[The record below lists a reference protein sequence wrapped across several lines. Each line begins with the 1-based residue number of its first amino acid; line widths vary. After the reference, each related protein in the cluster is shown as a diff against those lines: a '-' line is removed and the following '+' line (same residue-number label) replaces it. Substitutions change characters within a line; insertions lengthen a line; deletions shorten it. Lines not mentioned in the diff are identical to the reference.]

1 MTYPPQPPGPP
12 GPPQDPYQQGPYNQG
27 PYNQGPYNQGPYN
40 QGPNPYQQPQWAGGP
55 PGGFPVGPP
64 PKKPRTGLIATLII
78 VAILVVGGGGVG
90 AYLLINK
97 ADPGAGSG
105 QGGGE
110 GGGARAAAQT
120 YVRELENALNTPVQD
135 VDLGRLEPLTCTEDF
150 AKMEDDLDA
159 AKDHGQSDSAAPG
172 NDGKIRI
179 RLKDFERTSDGG
191 KFTLTRRLAG
201 GGGVGDSD
209 TRDMTVTRKTVA
221 KQDAGW
227 VICGL
232 YNEPG
237 GDQSGGDSNDPSP
250 SRELPPNP
258 IPTT

>member
-12 GPPQDPYQQGPYNQG
+12 QGPYG
-27 PYNQGPYNQGPYN
+27 PPPPGQYN
-40 QGPNPYQQPQWAGGP
+40 QGPNPYQPPPWAGGP
-55 PGGFPVGPP
+55 PGYPMGPP
-64 PKKPRTGLIATLII
+64 PERPRKGLIATLII
-78 VAILVVGGGGVG
+78 VAILVVGAGGV
-90 AYLLINK
+90 ATYLLINK
-97 ADPGAGSG
+97 DDPGAGSG

-110 GGGARAAAQT
+110 GSGARAAAQT

-135 VDLGRLEPLTCTEDF
+135 VDLGKLEPIACTEDF
-150 AKMEDDLDA
+150 AKMADDLDA
-159 AKDHGQSDSAAPG
+159 AKDVGQSDSAAPG
-172 NDGKIRI
+172 DDGKTRI

-191 KFTLTRRLAG
+191 KFTLTRRVAG
-201 GGGVGDSD
+201 SGGDAD
-209 TRDMTVTRKTVA
+209 TRNMTVTRKTVA

-232 YNEPG
+232 YDEAG
-237 GDQSGGDSNDPSP
+237 DDQSGDPSGEDSSGPSP